1 MSSYRV
7 LVFTNLWSYEGDPS
21 YGCFVRAKGVSA
33 PARGWD
39 ACTPFWSRLEPRQ
52 GRNLLA
58 HGRSHR
64 RKAIPEGN
72 KPAPARDPSG
82 PRPGQISGRAP
93 STARQF
99 LPQET
104 QMSLL
109 TGLGAGMR
117 HFYRPSRGSTSET

>member
-52 GRNLLA
+52 GRNLWPMA
-58 HGRSHR
+58 A
-64 RKAIPEGN
+64 AIG
-72 KPAPARDPSG
+72 G
-82 PRPGQISGRAP
+82 
-93 STARQF
+93 RQF
-99 LPQET
+99 PKGTSPLQRATPVDRVLVKSQDAPLP
-104 QMSLL
+104 
-109 TGLGAGMR
+109 
-117 HFYRPSRGSTSET
+117 PRGSFFLKKRRCHS